1 MNNFNFYIKS
11 INKYIENYKIEK
23 FLFIY
28 EIKIISAYIKS
39 YYLLNL
45 INYEKKKYYLNFLS
59 LLKKKILILNIK
71 NIINYI
77 NNEFIKYDNDF
88 YFKFLFFNKYEK
100 NNIIYKFMLLDEI
113 KKINIQIIFIR
124 KSIIFILEKE
134 YKNFFYDFNTK
145 IFEFNTLGQYFLSIN
160 ELLKKNH
167 VNLFDYKKNINFSL
181 LQNQLPLINKKI
193 NQKILKNILNFKNK
207 KNYILKNDK
216 NYILS
221 FSNFCV
227 ELMLNLTKIYKD
239 IIFLKNNYNLLNFEN
254 NNKII
259 FENLKNYLSEILSN
273 NINISMLL
281 NNNSLNEENLN
292 LIKSH
297 FRNIYIIK
305 KNLYYFNKFIL
316 LIKFN
321 KKNLLNNFIK
331 KKQNF
336 FPILY
341 YLHDKKQSIKKSL
354 EILNNCL
361 NYINKKKKNFY
372 NITLEEFK
380 SIHNIFEKN
389 IFNYFIKY
397 NFNKISISFKKNLE
411 KIQKEKFYLNNII
424 LKFK

>member
-1 MNNFNFYIKS
+1 MNNKFCIDN
-11 INKYIENYKIEK
+11 INKHIDNFKIEK

-45 INYEKKKYYLNFLS
+45 ISYEKKKFFLNFLI

-71 NIINYI
+71 NIINFI

-88 YFKFLFFNKYEK
+88 YLKFLFFDKNEK
-100 NNIIYKFMLLDEI
+100 DNIINKFMLLDEI
-113 KKINIQIIFIR
+113 KKINIQMIFIR
-124 KSIIFILEKE
+124 KSIIFISEKE
-134 YKNFFYDFNTK
+134 YKTFFYDFNKK
-145 IFEFNTLGQYFLSIN
+145 IFEYNTLGNYFLTIN

-167 VNLFDYKKNINFSL
+167 INLFDCEKKINFSL
-181 LQNQLPLINKKI
+181 LKNQLPLIKKKI
-193 NQKILKNILNFKNK
+193 NQKKLKQILNFKNK
-207 KNYILKNDK
+207 ENYILKNDV

-227 ELMLNLTKIYKD
+227 ELILNLSKIYQD
-239 IIFLKNNYNLLNFEN
+239 ILLLKNNNLNYIS
-254 NNKII
+254 NNKINI
-259 FENLKNYLSEILSN
+259 FEILKIYTSEILSN
-273 NINISMLL
+273 NMNIYILI
-281 NNNSLNEENLN
+281 NNNSFNETTTNYV
-292 LIKSH
+292 KSH

-305 KNLYYFNKFIL
+305 KVLYYFNKFIL

-321 KKNLLNNFIK
+321 KKKLLNNFIK
-331 KKQNF
+331 KKNKII
-336 FPILY
+336 PILY
-341 YLHDKKQSIKKSL
+341 YLYDKKQSIKKSL

-361 NYINKKKKNFY
+361 NYIKKKKKNLY

-380 SIHNIFEKN
+380 NINNIFEKN

-397 NFNKISISFKKNLE
+397 KFNKILISFKENLE
-411 KIQKEKFYLNNII
+411 KIQKEKFYLNNLI

>member
-1 MNNFNFYIKS
+1 MNNINFYVKD
-11 INKYIENYKIEK
+11 INKYIDNYKIEK

-45 INYEKKKYYLNFLS
+45 INYEKKKFFLNFLIF
-59 LLKKKILILNIK
+59 LKKKILILKIK
-71 NIINYI
+71 NIVNFI

-88 YFKFLFFNKYEK
+88 YFKFLFFDKNEK
-100 NNIIYKFMLLDEI
+100 NNIINKFMLIDEI
-113 KKINIQIIFIR
+113 KKINIQMIFIR
-124 KSIIFILEKE
+124 KSIIFISEKE
-134 YKNFFYDFNTK
+134 CKTFFFDFNKK
-145 IFEFNTLGQYFLSIN
+145 IFEYNTLGNYFLSIN

-167 VNLFDYKKNINFSL
+167 INLFNCEKIINFSL
-181 LQNQLPLINKKI
+181 LKNKLPLFKKKI
-193 NQKILKNILNFKNK
+193 NQNFFKKILNFKNK
-207 KNYILKNDK
+207 ENYILKNDK

-227 ELMLNLTKIYKD
+227 ELMLNLSKIYKD
-239 IIFLKNNYNLLNFEN
+239 INYLKNNYNLLEFEN
-254 NNKII
+254 NKINI
-259 FENLKNYLSEILSN
+259 FENLKIYLSEILSN

-281 NNNSLNEENLN
+281 NNDLFNEKYINYD
-292 LIKSH
+292 KPH
-297 FRNIYIIK
+297 FRNIYIVK
-305 KNLYYFNKFIL
+305 KTLYYFNKFIL

-321 KKNLLNNFIK
+321 KKKLLNNFIK
-331 KKQNF
+331 KKNKI

-341 YLHDKKQSIKKSL
+341 YLYDKKQSIKKSL

-361 NYINKKKKNFY
+361 NYIKKKKKNLY

-380 SIHNIFEKN
+380 NINNIFEKN
-389 IFNYFIKY
+389 IFNYFINYK
-397 NFNKISISFKKNLE
+397 FDKISISFKENLE